1 MRGQGGNRVETLE
14 IYSKQ
19 GYRGGGGEQR
29 RKAGLNTQVEQTRT
43 NSKMLILPVDK
54 IKCVRNQVLMVDLPL
69 PSSMAPKQKFVS
81 KVKRA
86 RTD

>member
-19 GYRGGGGEQR
+19 GYGGGGGGR
-29 RKAGLNTQVEQTRT
+29 AGRKAQVEQTRT

-69 PSSMAPKQKFVS
+69 PSPMAPKQKFVS
-81 KVKRA
+81 KLKRA

>member
-19 GYRGGGGEQR
+19 GYGGGGR
-29 RKAGLNTQVEQTRT
+29 AGRKAQVEQTRT

-69 PSSMAPKQKFVS
+69 PSPMAAKQKFVS
-81 KVKRA
+81 KLKRA
-86 RTD
+86 RRD